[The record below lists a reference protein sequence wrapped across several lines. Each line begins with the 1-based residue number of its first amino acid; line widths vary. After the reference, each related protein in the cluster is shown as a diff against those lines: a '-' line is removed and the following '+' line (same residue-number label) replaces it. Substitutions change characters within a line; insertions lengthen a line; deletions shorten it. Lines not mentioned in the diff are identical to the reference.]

1 MHLVTPKLDE
11 GPVVAYCLFSIMDEP
26 FQAYWQKGDKQK
38 LFHLIRRHELVREF
52 PLIISTVKAFGE
64 KQIGIKDGKVVDAK
78 GDYIKGYDLSD
89 EVNQA
94 VQAILQ

>member
-1 MHLVTPKLDE
+1 
-11 GPVVAYCLFSIMDEP
+11 MDEP
-26 FQAYWQKGDKQK
+26 FQKYWQKGDKQN

-52 PLIISTVKAFGE
+52 PLIISSVKAFGE

-78 GDYIKGYDLSD
+78 GDYIGGYDLSD

-94 VQAILQ
+94 VQAILK